1 MNAEVILTDPV
12 EFHGYSEL
20 ERYIGGMRKRGEM
33 TSEDYD
39 NLMIGM
45 SYFHNEVG
53 RRSIFKLVKKDGHIY
68 ADVADP
74 MQMVLTY

>member
-1 MNAEVILTDPV
+1 MVEYLKTNPV
-12 EFHGYSEL
+12 EFHGYNEL
-20 ERYIGGMRKRGEM
+20 ERYIGEMRRKGTI

-53 RRSIFKLVKKDGHIY
+53 QRSVFKLVRKDGHIY